1 MLVNGHKV
9 QQATL
14 DDGATVK
21 IGNTTMTIRHVP
33 EQAHVEGGSG
43 V

>member
-1 MLVNGHKV
+1 M
-9 QQATL
+9 L

-21 IGNTTMTIRHVP
+21 IGNTTMTIHHV
-33 EQAHVEGGSG
+33 AHREGAPD